1 MARTLYAAAVERF
14 NPRTQ
19 SWSVDIEHVM
29 ATDIANARAQFSIAA
44 MAERGN
50 LRIVS
55 VAPAVG
61 VWGKE
66 TKDKKVILFT

>member
-1 MARTLYAAAVERF
+1 MARSLYAAAVERYT
-14 NPRTQ
+14 PRTGQ
-19 SWSVDIEHVM
+19 WSADIEHVM
-29 ATDIANARAQFSIAA
+29 ADSIENARAQFGLAA

-50 LRIVS
+50 LRIVA

-66 TKDKKVILFT
+66 TKDKKIVLFT